1 MHAPLCLSLAT
12 KQERKRPRPR
22 PVVSDT
28 FNQMHFSRLLSAR
41 TSASRLTLCVYAK
54 AFWKRII
61 CKHIVC
67 NFSRSSGAGSKWVEC
82 LPCVSNYIIHTERD
96 KPGWWMQRVHRSPQ
110 TEEREGSTRRRCIS
124 VQLKFNRGYIWS
136 RGVIRRHRH
145 LGTRRSTH
153 AASRRPRT
161 ALSAIKTEWANAYA
175 KWLIT
180 PSGAANE
187 ARGLH
192 AASFM
197 FL

>member
-1 MHAPLCLSLAT
+1 
-12 KQERKRPRPR
+12 
-22 PVVSDT
+22 
-28 FNQMHFSRLLSAR
+28 
-41 TSASRLTLCVYAK
+41 
-54 AFWKRII
+54 
-61 CKHIVC
+61 
-67 NFSRSSGAGSKWVEC
+67 
-82 LPCVSNYIIHTERD
+82 
-96 KPGWWMQRVHRSPQ
+96 MQRVHRSPQ

-187 ARGLH
+187 ARGLYT
-192 AASFM
+192 ASFM
-197 FL
+197 FLAMKWALLCTAHAAYKSSLSVYDISKAFTANCWFSASFLLLDLMALVCRATFFYLMEHISNIKNFNCRKFNLKLNSVNMPTWENYFWLLWLWRYLY